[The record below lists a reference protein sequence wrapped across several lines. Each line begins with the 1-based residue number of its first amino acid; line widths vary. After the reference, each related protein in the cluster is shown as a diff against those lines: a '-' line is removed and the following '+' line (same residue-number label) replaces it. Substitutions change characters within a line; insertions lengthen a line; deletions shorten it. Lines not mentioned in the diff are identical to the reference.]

1 MQLPIVADVLWS
13 PWYVLLDRRVW
24 LAAVLV
30 VAVAVVTA
38 VLVRRRRKK

>member
-1 MQLPIVADVLWS
+1 MRLPIYADVLWS
-13 PWYVLLDRRVW
+13 PWYVLLDQRIW

-38 VLVRRRRKK
+38 VLIRRKKK